1 MQTFN
6 FKKWTIQVSDDV
18 DGHLTLTVD
27 HVGNSMVKDIGEDVA
42 VNEDQFGTRLTT
54 DVIEMREKVRNMQ
67 IELGEKDDE
76 EAMKSDD
83 YHTIFDRLKELEKI
97 KNK

>member
-1 MQTFN
+1 
-6 FKKWTIQVSDDV
+6 
-18 DGHLTLTVD
+18 LTLTVD